1 MARPTQH
8 EPNHTVVMGK
18 SIIIDWHRRIDVII
32 LYLVQSAVN
41 YRERKCADTIC
52 TVPVTRAGHFQCQ
65 HINIFLWK
73 NIWKPFYK
81 TAFGNCFGLKL
92 PKCWLQFKKNFFSVS
107 LIIIFGTL
115 SYPITDYRRI
125 LTLNWL
131 SISNQFL
138 VVFWFS
144 QSQSA
149 SLAAIYNSV

>member
-52 TVPVTRAGHFQCQ
+52 TVPVPRAGHFQCQ

-92 PKCWLQFKKNFFSVS
+92 PKCWLQFKKKIFSVS

-131 SISNQFL
+131 CMPCRISFL
-138 VVFWFS
+138 LCFGS
-144 QSQSA
+144 HSHSR
-149 SLAAIYNSV
+149 LR